1 MRVSFCCPGLEDVGP
16 WLQGLDEA
24 LGASCTTLWQPDDP
38 PADYGVVWAPP
49 QSFIDAQPQMKVLF
63 SMGAGVDAMLR
74 LNLPTHL
81 QVNRLE
87 DAGMGVQMAE
97 YVCQAVTRYFRDLP
111 TYEAQMAAGQW
122 HYRAPPSRR
131 SCTVGLLGV
140 GVLGTRVARALQ
152 IFEYPVLSWSRT
164 PKTIDGVRSFSGDA
178 SLPDFLRET
187 QVLVCLLPLTPQTR
201 GILNAQTFALLR
213 PGAHVI
219 NVARGAH
226 LVEQDLLAAL
236 ASGQLS
242 GATLDVFAQEPLA
255 AGHVFVGNPKITMT
269 PHVAARTLRSETIR
283 QVAEKIRALQRGE
296 AVSGWVQKGHG
307 Y

>member
-24 LGASCTTLWQPDDP
+24 LGEPCTTLWQPGDP

-49 QSFIDAQPQMKVLF
+49 QSFIDAQREMKVLF
-63 SMGAGVDAMLR
+63 SMGAGVDALLR

-111 TYEAQMAAGQW
+111 TYEAEMATGQW
-122 HYRAPPSRR
+122 HYRTPPSRR

-140 GVLGTRVARALQ
+140 GVLGTRVAKALQ
-152 IFEYPVLSWSRT
+152 GFEYPVHSWSRT
-164 PKTIDGVRSFSGDA
+164 PKTIDGVRGFSGDA
-178 SLPDFLRET
+178 ALPDFLRET

-213 PGAHVI
+213 PSAHVI

-226 LVEQDLLAAL
+226 LVEDDLLAAL

-255 AGHVFVGNPKITMT
+255 AEHVFVGNPKITMT

-296 AVSGWVQKGHG
+296 AVSGWVQKNHG

>member
-1 MRVSFCCPGLEDVGP
+1 MRVSFCCPGLEDTAP

-24 LGASCTTLWQPDDP
+24 LGEVCTTLWQPGDP

-49 QSFIDAQPQMKVLF
+49 QQFIDEQRQMQAMF
-63 SMGAGVDAMLR
+63 SMGAGVDALLR
-74 LNLPTHL
+74 LNLPANL

-97 YVCQAVTRYFRDLP
+97 YVCQAVTRHFRELP
-111 TYEAQMAAGQW
+111 VYEAEMAVGQW
-122 HYRAPPSRR
+122 RYRVPPSRA

-140 GVLGTRVARALQ
+140 GVLGTRVAQALQ
-152 IFEYPVLSWSRT
+152 HFEFPVLSWSRT
-164 PKTIDGVRSFSGDA
+164 PKALAGVRSFDGEA
-178 SLPDFLRET
+178 ALPDFLCAT

-201 GILNAQTFALLR
+201 GVLNARTFAMLQ

-219 NVARGAH
+219 NVARGGH
-226 LVEQDLLAAL
+226 LVEDDLLAAL

-242 GATLDVFAQEPLA
+242 GATLDVFAQEPLPA
-255 AGHVFVGNPKITMT
+255 QHAFVGNPKITMT

-283 QVAEKIRALQRGE
+283 QVAGKIRALQRGE
-296 AVSGWVQKGHG
+296 SVSGWVHKDHG